1 MMLGVIRYAPPTF
14 PPYSILTTVKN
25 ANILI
30 PAISVCGGNWTHK
43 YVLTQGANTLSVNYV
58 HTRQ

>member
-30 PAISVCGGNWTHK
+30 PTISVGGGLEPTRMCSRRAQTH
-43 YVLTQGANTLSVNYV
+43 
-58 HTRQ
+58 

>member
-30 PAISVCGGNWTHK
+30 PTISVGGGLNPQECAHAGRK
-43 YVLTQGANTLSVNYV
+43 
-58 HTRQ
+58 HTECK

>member
-30 PAISVCGGNWTHK
+30 PAISVCVGGIGPTSMCSRRAQTH
-43 YVLTQGANTLSVNYV
+43 
-58 HTRQ
+58 

>member
-30 PAISVCGGNWTHK
+30 PTISVGGAWTHK
-43 YVLTQGANTLSVNYV
+43 NVLTQGANTLSVNKR